1 MRSLIS
7 EYMCMLVP
15 HATDEEITAQRHRD
29 TLTRQRLANAQKRQ
43 LIIDAMPKEEHEEFE
58 LAIATLKKS
67 FLAVTRTNTG
77 DGSEGRLQALA
88 VRALKNVMPDDVL
101 SLYHK
106 DISAYN
112 KMVILANEQLL
123 LDQQA
128 AEEQDPKYAGP
139 NLGVHDFETTFN
151 AKEAV
156 KRKLQ
161 EFPDR
166 RAYIAAYQKV
176 EEEIHN
182 MVTPPYNSKYY
193 NFDKLQ
199 RMKDGL
205 ESIPPKTLVR
215 WAKKYQIDDIAL
227 MCDVATLGLQADFA
241 DHLAKQPVK
250 KTAAI
255 VLAGAAATTQA
266 THPQKPALSIGL
278 AAVAG
283 LLAFASLIKHMHM
296 KSFAKQARKNRQTQ
310 IDLYGLRPIAYDLKA
325 NPLPSAT
332 TRMEQVVCNGTI
344 KKKCEQHQ
352 K

>member
-1 MRSLIS
+1 
-7 EYMCMLVP
+7 MLFLFP
-15 HATDEEITAQRHRD
+15 IHQHDYAADETAAQRHRD
-29 TLTRQRLANAQKRQ
+29 TLTKQRLSREQRRQ
-43 LIIDAMPKEEHEEFE
+43 LTLDAMPKEEREEFD
-58 LAIATLKKS
+58 LAVATLKKS

-106 DISAYN
+106 DIPAYN
-112 KMVILANEQLL
+112 KMIILANEQLL
-123 LDQQA
+123 LDQQG

-139 NLGVHDFETTFN
+139 NLGLHDFETTFN

-156 KRKLQ
+156 KEKLQ

-176 EEEIHN
+176 EEEIHD
-182 MVTPPYNSKYY
+182 MVQPPYNSKYY

-205 ESIPPKTLVR
+205 DSIPPKTLVK
-215 WAKKYQIDDIAL
+215 WAKKHQTDDIAL

-241 DHLAKQPVK
+241 EHLAKQPIK
-250 KTAAI
+250 NATAV
-255 VLAGAAATTQA
+255 VLATAAATTYT
-266 THPQKPALSIGL
+266 THDTQKGHIIGLSL

-283 LLAFASLIKHMHM
+283 LLAFASLLKRRHM
-296 KSFAKQARKNRQTQ
+296 KAFAKQARKNRQVQ
-310 IDLYGLRPIAYDLKA
+310 IDLYRLRPLAQDLKDDA
-325 NPLPSAT
+325 LPAAST
-332 TRMEQVVCNGTI
+332 IIEQVVCNGTL
-344 KKKCEQHQ
+344 KKKREQYQ

>member
-1 MRSLIS
+1 MKSLIS
-7 EYMCMLVP
+7 QYMYMLAP
-15 HATDEEITAQRHRD
+15 RATEEEIAAQRHRD
-29 TLTRQRLANAQKRQ
+29 TLTKQRLSRLQQRQ
-43 LIIDAMPKEEHEEFE
+43 LTIDAMPKEEREEFE
-58 LAIATLKKS
+58 LAIATLRKS

-77 DGSEGRLQALA
+77 DGLEGRLQALA
-88 VRALKNVMPDDVL
+88 VRALKNVFPDDIL

-106 DISAYN
+106 DIPAYN

-139 NLGVHDFETTFN
+139 NLGSHDFETTFN

-156 KRKLQ
+156 KQKLQ

-182 MVTPPYNSKYY
+182 MVQPPYNSKYY

-205 ESIPPKTLVR
+205 ESIPPKTLVK
-215 WAKKYQIDDIAL
+215 WAKKYQTDDIAL

-241 DHLAKQPVK
+241 DHLAKQPIK
-250 KTAAI
+250 NTTAI
-255 VLAGAAATTQA
+255 LLAGGAIATCATNNTQKGHVA
-266 THPQKPALSIGL
+266 SLSL

-283 LLAFASLIKHMHM
+283 LLAFASLIKRTRMRA
-296 KSFAKQARKNRQTQ
+296 FAKQARKNRQTQ
-310 IDLYGLRPIAYDLKA
+310 IDLYGLRPIACDLKA
-325 NPLPSAT
+325 NPLPSAIVT
-332 TRMEQVVCNGTI
+332 MDQVVCNR
-344 KKKCEQHQ
+344 QHQ
-352 K
+352 KTR